1 MSAFG
6 GIINLYG
13 NERIDA
19 LKSMKRSMCLFAG
32 EDWKANLYG
41 GNALLFGGFAMPFEI
56 SNGKGRRAAAVFESR
71 RSLGYGA
78 ALDGAREA
86 FCAYFDE
93 GISFIYHI
101 RSKGALAIFDIDKE
115 ELFVYVPKGCSSRI
129 YYVKGRESVY
139 FSTALCGVAP
149 WSSLGNIESISG
161 GEALFISSGR
171 GLSLCS
177 Q

>member
-6 GIINLYG
+6 GIINLNG
-13 NERIDA
+13 NERTDA
-19 LKSMKRSMCLFAG
+19 LKRMKRSMCLFAG
-32 EDWKANLYG
+32 EDWKANIYG

-71 RSLGYGA
+71 YPLRHGS
-78 ALDGAREA
+78 ALDCAKEA
-86 FCAYFDE
+86 FSAYFDE
-93 GISFIYHI
+93 GISFIYHV
-101 RSKGALAIFDIDKE
+101 RCKGALTIFDIDRE
-115 ELFVYVPKGCSSRI
+115 ELFVYVPEDCGSRI

-149 WSSLGNIESISG
+149 WSTIGDIESISG

-171 GLSLCS
+171 GLSPCS
-177 Q
+177 R